1 MSIEAWP
8 FLVSRNPYLD
18 YRTIVAP
25 DFICAA
31 GIPNLLARAA
41 DGELTDPGHA
51 IRRKVEGSEVG
62 DFSIVF
68 RVVQAL
74 EEYINFGDGE
84 NLLRDSF
91 GREIY
96 LLEGLVIKGIS
107 QVSITNEDLE
117 GVHTQVRQ
125 SYQKFWDCTD
135 VPPVET
141 SSHSY
146 LKIDEF
152 SEALNLLE
160 VEEMQPLVV
169 NSEKTQSQNSTWKL
183 NQKLLFNFRISSIA
197 FSPRENKI
205 AVRSYNPFVE
215 ILSLTDH
222 RSIDSIDRKLRG
234 VLNFDEIL
242 NFDNDRAISFSSDG
256 KLLAFSII
264 QGADKNNVLLW
275 NINLRKEEYIFKGHR
290 LSPLGRIHS
299 IAFSKVGNLL
309 ASASQDS
316 TVKLWN
322 TATGEQYASLENA
335 EPVYSV
341 SFSPKGSTLVS
352 GSSKGSVEF
361 WDVEGKCRLDILKS
375 KALSSIKSL
384 AFSSDGS
391 TLAVGGDT
399 VSDYVDAKYVEIW
412 DINEKKIIHV
422 LDGHSDLVYSVAFS
436 PDGQLLASGSKDGN
450 VKLWNVKSGKETLP
464 LPEQSNGDSRAEIT
478 SVAFSS
484 DGKLL
489 ASSHMDGVVTIW
501 RS

>member
-1 MSIEAWP
+1 
-8 FLVSRNPYLD
+8 
-18 YRTIVAP
+18 
-25 DFICAA
+25 
-31 GIPNLLARAA
+31 
-41 DGELTDPGHA
+41 
-51 IRRKVEGSEVG
+51 
-62 DFSIVF
+62 
-68 RVVQAL
+68 
-74 EEYINFGDGE
+74 
-84 NLLRDSF
+84 
-91 GREIY
+91 
-96 LLEGLVIKGIS
+96 
-107 QVSITNEDLE
+107 
-117 GVHTQVRQ
+117 
-125 SYQKFWDCTD
+125 
-135 VPPVET
+135 
-141 SSHSY
+141 
-146 LKIDEF
+146 
-152 SEALNLLE
+152 
-160 VEEMQPLVV
+160 
-169 NSEKTQSQNSTWKL
+169 
-183 NQKLLFNFRISSIA
+183 
-197 FSPRENKI
+197 
-205 AVRSYNPFVE
+205 
-215 ILSLTDH
+215 LTDH

-489 ASSHMDGVVTIW
+489 ASSHMDGVVKIW